1 MELEE
6 MLAALEEKDTARAY
20 AVLKELEA
28 LSERSDILC
37 PYAGHFAEMA
47 CDSRYVMRVR
57 GFRLLC
63 RQCRWEQCEDFPRL
77 LESAMGIL
85 QDEKPTAVRQA
96 LAALTEV
103 AQLRPELREM
113 IRRFVL
119 QMDCRGY
126 KDSVQGLILKD
137 RERLLE
143 IAR

>member
-1 MELEE
+1 MEPEE
-6 MLAALEEKDTARAY
+6 MLAALEEKDTAYAY
-20 AVLKELEA
+20 VVLKELEA

-37 PYAGHFAEMA
+37 PYAGHFAEMV

-63 RQCRWEQCEDFPRL
+63 RQCRWERCEDFPRL

-103 AQLRPELREM
+103 VQLRPELREM
-113 IRRFVL
+113 IRKAVL
-119 QMDCRGY
+119 QMDCRVY
-126 KDSVQGLILKD
+126 KDTVQGLILKD